1 MPRLMEREDWMQTVA
16 DVGSAENIWY
26 ENVSAK
32 SGVFPISMPESGMY
46 RVILVKVGK
55 ESSAKPHRSK
65 SARDYIGCCRGN
77 CNGLTSTA
85 EILKELREGEE

>member
-55 ESSAKPHRSK
+55 ESSAKSHRSK

-85 EILKELREGEE
+85 EIMKELREGEE